1 MRKRKLWLLLMTS
14 ILLVLLLA
22 GLYTYEIYKDY
33 SVPVPYTDRVMGIP
47 IVDDLD
53 FLNEKKKL
61 TSDCN
66 PGVYFEQTLMPYSS
80 DGTLYL
86 SQNYQMEEWVGEIV
100 TGSRDAFLCTLP
112 DDAWA
117 DKADSIRSNH
127 VFKLWMVGE
136 DSYYELNLVVSGMPI
151 MNITTEREE
160 PQDLGDYD
168 TDPDRYYFDPD
179 IIWYGKMQLF
189 NPGVGVTQYEITETA
204 VKRYLRGNS
213 SSYYEKK
220 SYSLGLLDS
229 EGGNLNVSLLGM
241 RSDNKWKLKSMVADT
256 SRVRE
261 KTACQIWELF
271 DQSNPDVD
279 QPGPRMEYV
288 ELIMDNDYVGIFG
301 LVEPVDEKK
310 LSLDENDVLYKTTDW
325 IIPEDKAF
333 QDVINKK
340 WKINS
345 FIRIRYPDPVIDYE
359 RAWYPMRD
367 YLNTFYHSLSG
378 SGQAEDRLNLP
389 NTVDMLLFNMT
400 ITGCDNYFKN
410 IYFAADV
417 NDDGTYTMRQ
427 IPWDLDLTFGELA
440 DGSFNDDVG
449 VIFEE
454 RAIPY
459 LRETNPDLVGPLL
472 QERWEECRDTF
483 LATDNI
489 LDILYSNMEYIID
502 SGAAERENVRW
513 PDYRMSVDLEAIQDY
528 QIRRMRWLDEYFINE
543 PD

>member
-1 MRKRKLWLLLMTS
+1 MRRRKLGLLLMTS

-22 GLYTYEIYKDY
+22 GLYTYEIYMDY
-33 SVPVPYTDRVMGIP
+33 RVPVPYTDRIMGMS

-53 FLNEKKKL
+53 FLDGKKEL
-61 TSDCN
+61 SSDCN

-86 SQNYQMEEWVGEIV
+86 SQNYQVEEWIGEIT
-100 TGSRDAFLCTLP
+100 TGSRDTFLCTLP

-117 DKADSIRSNH
+117 DKAGSIRNNH

-151 MNITTEREE
+151 MTITTEREE

-168 TDPDRYYFDPD
+168 TDPDHYHFDPD

-204 VKRYLRGNS
+204 AKYYLRGNS

-229 EGGNLNVSLLGM
+229 EGENLNVSLLGM

-256 SRVRE
+256 SRVHE

-271 DQSNPDVD
+271 DQSNPDVS

-288 ELIMDNDYVGIFG
+288 ELIVDNDYVGIFG

-310 LSLDENDVLYKTTDW
+310 LGLDENDVLYKTADW
-325 IIPEDKAF
+325 IIPEDDAI

-340 WKINS
+340 WKICS
-345 FIRIRYPDPVIDYE
+345 YIRIRYPDPIIDYE

-367 YLNTFYHSLSG
+367 YLNTFYRSLSD
-378 SGQAEDRLNLP
+378 SGRAEDRLNLP
-389 NTVDMLLFNMT
+389 NTIDMLLFNMT

-417 NDDGTYTMRQ
+417 SDDGTYTMRQ
-427 IPWDLDLTFGELA
+427 IPWDMDMTFGELA
-440 DGSFNDDVG
+440 DGGFNDDVT

-459 LRETNPDLVGPLL
+459 LRETNPDLIGPLL

-489 LDILYSNMEYIID
+489 LDILYSNMEYIIN
-502 SGAAERENVRW
+502 SGADARENARW

-528 QIRRMRWLDEYFINE
+528 QIRRMRWLDEYFIY
-543 PD
+543 P